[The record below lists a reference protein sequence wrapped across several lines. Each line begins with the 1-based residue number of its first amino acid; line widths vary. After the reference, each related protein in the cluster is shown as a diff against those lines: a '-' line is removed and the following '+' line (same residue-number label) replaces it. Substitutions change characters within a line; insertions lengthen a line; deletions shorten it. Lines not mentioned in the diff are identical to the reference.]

1 LTCHA
6 RNIASG
12 LNPCPNVCG
21 SCGHCGR
28 NCWEVGDASG
38 YSSIT
43 VIREDGSEATIEN
56 PAQAEQSPSDAQ
68 RFHQED
74 ASDYAG
80 LPAAEVDR

>member
-1 LTCHA
+1 MPRKEYSERPKSMSERLRELRA
-6 RNIASG
+6 LRAQLLG
-12 LNPCPNVCG
+12 
-21 SCGHCGR
+21 
-28 NCWEVGDASG
+28 VGDASG

-43 VIREDGSEATIEN
+43 VIREDGSEATIQN